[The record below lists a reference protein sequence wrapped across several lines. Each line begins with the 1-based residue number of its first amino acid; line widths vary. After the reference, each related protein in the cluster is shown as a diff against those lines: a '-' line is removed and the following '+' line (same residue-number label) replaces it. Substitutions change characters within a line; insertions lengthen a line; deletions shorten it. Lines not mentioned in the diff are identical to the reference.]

1 MPGEAQALDVAEE
14 AVADALDKAL
24 RTASQVIALA
34 EAAHAPEYRHSHHSQ
49 RRVQKGL
56 GRIFPQL
63 LQGQKPRKEIR
74 GLGRLAAED
83 IVHSDLDDL
92 RRQGVKSHTQAGAE
106 QRRHKKA
113 HHGLEKPPDERRLL
127 PAGQLPLRL
136 IHVLPLFLPMGAKKA
151 PLPGRIYAIDP

>member
-1 MPGEAQALDVAEE
+1 
-14 AVADALDKAL
+14 
-24 RTASQVIALA
+24 
-34 EAAHAPEYRHSHHSQ
+34 YRHGHHSQ

-63 LQGQKPRKEIR
+63 LQGQKARKEIR

-127 PAGQLPLRL
+127 PAGQLPLRDRKSTRL
-136 IHVLPLFLPMGAKKA
+136 NSSHVS
-151 PLPGRIYAIDP
+151 ISYAVFCLKNKRAFDFFTPAFCTAWSMLTCGSRTS